1 MIATD
6 ERLFVVGP
14 GGVFGST
21 NQGNSWESAGLSNV
35 DVRCTTLVGSVLF
48 VGTLNSGI
56 YRSDNWGDSWTMVGG
71 GLPST
76 TFRAI
81 ESKGSIVFAGGQNGT
96 GVFRSTDL
104 GETWTLLGGGLPTGS
119 YRGFTHDDQLIVAGG
134 FGSGVHYSLDGGD
147 TWTTINGGLSD
158 LTVFDLELNATH
170 LYVATSNS
178 GVFRFPRSVILPLL
192 GDINGD
198 GAVNGGDLSLL
209 LVAWATDDAAADLNH
224 DGQVDGGDIALLLAD
239 WTG

>member
-1 MIATD
+1 M
-6 ERLFVVGP
+6 
-14 GGVFGST
+14 
-21 NQGNSWESAGLSNV
+21 
-35 DVRCTTLVGSVLF
+35 
-48 VGTLNSGI
+48 
-56 YRSDNWGDSWTMVGG
+56 
-71 GLPST
+71 
-76 TFRAI
+76 
-81 ESKGSIVFAGGQNGT
+81 
-96 GVFRSTDL
+96 
-104 GETWTLLGGGLPTGS
+104 
-119 YRGFTHDDQLIVAGG
+119 
-134 FGSGVHYSLDGGD
+134 HYSLDDGD

-209 LVAWATDDAAADLNH
+209 LVAWGTDDASADLNH